1 MVAKGLMRLQ
11 RLVHFA
17 KNCLCRCLCSE
28 FSISL
33 FAKNILNMLRHWTKK
48 IKWSL
53 KQLCATC
60 VCLQMSVSGTSSDV
74 LNGSAATTQCST
86 DAVVSQPQ
94 VTDQPSEMA
103 AGGTVGPTPQTN
115 QQIRSAGEPLA
126 DFMTQL
132 EDYPA
137 TIPDSVTAYYLNSA
151 GFEATDP
158 RIIRLVSMAAQKFIS
173 DVANDA
179 LQHCKMRVSSQAA
192 KKQAR
197 DKQQLTLTM
206 EDLTPALAEYGI
218 NVTKPQYYV

>member
-1 MVAKGLMRLQ
+1 M
-11 RLVHFA
+11 
-17 KNCLCRCLCSE
+17 
-28 FSISL
+28 SL
-33 FAKNILNMLRHWTKK
+33 P
-48 IKWSL
+48 S
-53 KQLCATC
+53 
-60 VCLQMSVSGTSSDV
+60 TSSDV
-74 LNGSAATTQCST
+74 VNGAAASLTQGST
-86 DAVVSQPQ
+86 DAVPGQQQ
-94 VTDQPSEMA
+94 VTDQSSESA
-103 AGGTVGPTPQTN
+103 TGGTVCQTLQPTEQVRT
-115 QQIRSAGEPLA
+115 AGEPLA

-158 RIIRLVSMAAQKFIS
+158 RIVRLVSVAAQKFIS

-179 LQHCKMRVSSQAA
+179 LQHCKMRMSSQAA

-218 NVTKPQYYV
+218 NVTKPQYYVWVCDIL

>member
-1 MVAKGLMRLQ
+1 VLKISAG
-11 RLVHFA
+11 VN
-17 KNCLCRCLCSE
+17 KNCCL
-28 FSISL
+28 
-33 FAKNILNMLRHWTKK
+33 
-48 IKWSL
+48 
-53 KQLCATC
+53 
-60 VCLQMSVSGTSSDV
+60 CLQMSLPSTSSDV
-74 LNGSAATTQCST
+74 VNGFAATSHSSA
-86 DAVVSQPQ
+86 DAAVGQSQ
-94 VTDQPSEMA
+94 VTDQKSDTA
-103 AGGTVGPTPQTN
+103 AGGTVGHTPQSN
-115 QQIRSAGEPLA
+115 QPTRTAGEPLA

-137 TIPDSVTAYYLNSA
+137 TIPDSVTAYYLNNA

-158 RIIRLVSMAAQKFIS
+158 RIVRLVSLAAQKFIS

>member
-1 MVAKGLMRLQ
+1 LETA
-11 RLVHFA
+11 
-17 KNCLCRCLCSE
+17 SE
-28 FSISL
+28 
-33 FAKNILNMLRHWTKK
+33 NGHYTVV
-48 IKWSL
+48 
-53 KQLCATC
+53 CVC
-60 VCLQMSVSGTSSDV
+60 VCLQMSLPSTSSDV
-74 LNGSAATTQCST
+74 VNGSVATTQCNT
-86 DAVVSQPQ
+86 DAVISQPQ
-94 VTDQPSEMA
+94 VTDQMSEMA
-103 AGGTVGPTPQTN
+103 AGGTVGHTPQSN
-115 QQIRSAGEPLA
+115 QQIRTAGEPLA

-137 TIPDSVTAYYLNSA
+137 TIPDSVTAYYLNNA

-158 RIIRLVSMAAQKFIS
+158 RIVRLVSVAAQKFIS

-192 KKQAR
+192 KKQSR

>member
-1 MVAKGLMRLQ
+1 M
-11 RLVHFA
+11 
-17 KNCLCRCLCSE
+17 
-28 FSISL
+28 SL
-33 FAKNILNMLRHWTKK
+33 P
-48 IKWSL
+48 S
-53 KQLCATC
+53 
-60 VCLQMSVSGTSSDV
+60 TSTDV
-74 LNGSAATTQCST
+74 VNGSAAATQCCT
-86 DAVVSQPQ
+86 DAVAGQQQMTEQSSEPAADVTVSQ
-94 VTDQPSEMA
+94 VL
-103 AGGTVGPTPQTN
+103 QTN
-115 QQIRSAGEPLA
+115 EQVRSAGEPLA

-158 RIIRLVSMAAQKFIS
+158 RIVRLVSVAAQKFIS

-179 LQHCKMRVSSQAA
+179 LQHCKMRMSSQAA

>member
-1 MVAKGLMRLQ
+1 M
-11 RLVHFA
+11 
-17 KNCLCRCLCSE
+17 
-28 FSISL
+28 SL
-33 FAKNILNMLRHWTKK
+33 P
-48 IKWSL
+48 S
-53 KQLCATC
+53 
-60 VCLQMSVSGTSSDV
+60 TSTDV
-74 LNGSAATTQCST
+74 VNGSAAATQCST
-86 DAVVSQPQ
+86 DAVAGQQQMTEQSSEPAADVTVSQ
-94 VTDQPSEMA
+94 VL
-103 AGGTVGPTPQTN
+103 QTN
-115 QQIRSAGEPLA
+115 EQVRSAGEPLA

-158 RIIRLVSMAAQKFIS
+158 RIVRLVSVAAQKFIS

-179 LQHCKMRVSSQAA
+179 LQHCKMRMSSQAA

>member
-1 MVAKGLMRLQ
+1 MSLPSTSPDAVNASVA
-11 RLVHFA
+11 
-17 KNCLCRCLCSE
+17 S
-28 FSISL
+28 
-33 FAKNILNMLRHWTKK
+33 
-48 IKWSL
+48 
-53 KQLCATC
+53 
-60 VCLQMSVSGTSSDV
+60 
-74 LNGSAATTQCST
+74 TQCST
-86 DAVVSQPQ
+86 DAVARQQQLTEQS
-94 VTDQPSEMA
+94 SELA
-103 AGGTVGPTPQTN
+103 AGGTVPQTLPTN
-115 QQIRSAGEPLA
+115 EHVRSAGEPLA
-126 DFMTQL
+126 DFMNQT

-158 RIIRLVSMAAQKFIS
+158 RIVRLVSVAAQKFIS

>member
-1 MVAKGLMRLQ
+1 M
-11 RLVHFA
+11 
-17 KNCLCRCLCSE
+17 
-28 FSISL
+28 SL
-33 FAKNILNMLRHWTKK
+33 PN
-48 IKWSL
+48 
-53 KQLCATC
+53 
-60 VCLQMSVSGTSSDV
+60 TSSDV
-74 LNGSAATTQCST
+74 VNGTVVSTQCST
-86 DAVVSQPQ
+86 DAAAGQQQ
-94 VTDQPSEMA
+94 VTEQSSELA
-103 AGGTVGPTPQTN
+103 TGGTGTTSETLQAKE
-115 QQIRSAGEPLA
+115 QIRAAGEPLA

-151 GFEATDP
+151 GFEGTDP
-158 RIIRLVSMAAQKFIS
+158 RLVRLVSLAAQKFIS

-179 LQHCKMRVSSQAA
+179 LQHCKMRASSQAA

>member
-1 MVAKGLMRLQ
+1 M
-11 RLVHFA
+11 
-17 KNCLCRCLCSE
+17 
-28 FSISL
+28 SL
-33 FAKNILNMLRHWTKK
+33 P
-48 IKWSL
+48 S
-53 KQLCATC
+53 
-60 VCLQMSVSGTSSDV
+60 TSTTNV
-74 LNGSAATTQCST
+74 VNGSAAATQCCT
-86 DAVVSQPQ
+86 DAVAGQQQMTEQSSEPAADVTVSQ
-94 VTDQPSEMA
+94 VL
-103 AGGTVGPTPQTN
+103 QTN
-115 QQIRSAGEPLA
+115 EQVRSAGEPLA

-158 RIIRLVSMAAQKFIS
+158 RIVRLVSVAAQKFIS

-179 LQHCKMRVSSQAA
+179 LQHCKMRMSSQAA